1 MRSILR
7 GLVLSS
13 AALCATA
20 AFANDQARLDVPFNF
35 VVKGHA
41 YQAGSYKVG
50 IDSGRSLVTLRNV
63 KAPTQSLMWIV
74 TPGDAV
80 RNYSKVSMTFDVVGP
95 DHVLRTIQYGAF
107 VTPNLDARPK
117 EKVERTRIIGE

>member
-7 GLVLSS
+7 SLVLSS

-20 AFANDQARLDVPFNF
+20 AFADGQARLDVPFNF

-50 IDSGRSLVTLRNV
+50 IDSERFFVTLSNV
-63 KAPTQSLMWIV
+63 KVPTQSQLWLV
-74 TPGDAV
+74 TPANADH
-80 RNYSKVSMTFDVVGP
+80 RKVSMTFDVVGP

-107 VTPNLDARPK
+107 VTKNLDARPK
-117 EKVERTRIIGE
+117 QKVERTRIIGE